1 MLDISVIILTYNEEK
16 HIRRCIEN
24 VISFAKEVFIIDSF
38 STDRT
43 IEIAREYDKVKIFQN
58 KWENNYAKQFNWGLK
73 HAPITTEWVLRL
85 DADEYLL
92 SELIQELHEKLPSFV
107 PDITGV
113 LFNRRYI
120 FMDKWIRGGIYP
132 AKMLR
137 LFRFGK
143 GICERRMMDEH
154 IQLLEG
160 YAVEFKYDMVDE
172 NLNNLSWIL
181 HKMVNYAIREA
192 VDLLDIEVGLT
203 KVGKFDADK
212 NIGKEA
218 HSKRM
223 MKHKYVHMPLF
234 WRAFAFFCYRY
245 IFRGGFKD
253 GKIGFLFHFMYSW
266 WYRMLVDAK
275 ILEIWRA
282 CGSDKEKIR
291 KHVLMNY
298 NIDIDS

>member
-73 HAPITTEWVLRL
+73 YAPITTEWVLRL

-92 SELIQELHEKLPSFV
+92 PELIQELRENLPSFV

-192 VDLLDIEVGLT
+192 VDLLDIEMGLT
-203 KVGKFDADK
+203 KVGEFDADK

-275 ILEIWRA
+275 ILEVRRA
-282 CGSDKEKIR
+282 CGYDKEKIR
-291 KHVLMNY
+291 KHILLNY
-298 NIDIDS
+298 NIDIDP